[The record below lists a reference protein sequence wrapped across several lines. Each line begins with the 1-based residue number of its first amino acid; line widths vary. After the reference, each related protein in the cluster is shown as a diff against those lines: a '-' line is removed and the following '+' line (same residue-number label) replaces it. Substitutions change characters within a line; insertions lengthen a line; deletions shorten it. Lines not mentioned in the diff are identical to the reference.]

1 MPGGLQL
8 TRNLML
14 TYLDDDL
21 LVIRDESGAAEVLE
35 RTSPVGA
42 SGGFSPMP
50 MGSMAV
56 PTPPDDISAM
66 DQPSD
71 LEAD

>member
-8 TRNLML
+8 SRSLML

-21 LVIRDESGAAEVLE
+21 LVIRDETGAAEVLE
-35 RTSPVGA
+35 RIAPASFEETS
-42 SGGFSPMP
+42 
-50 MGSMAV
+50 V
-56 PTPPDDISAM
+56 PTPPDVISPM

-71 LEAD
+71 LD